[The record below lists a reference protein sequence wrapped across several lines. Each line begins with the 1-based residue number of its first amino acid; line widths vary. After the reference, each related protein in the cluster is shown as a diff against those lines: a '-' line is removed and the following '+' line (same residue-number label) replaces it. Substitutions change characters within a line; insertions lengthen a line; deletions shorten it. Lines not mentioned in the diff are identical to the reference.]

1 MVLELELAAL
11 LSLEAYARA
20 RELLE
25 RRRYRWLHRPAT
37 PEPVPVAPVPSQ
49 PSEPVPSAPTTKP
62 VAATLPAP
70 PVSAEV
76 QRLRAEGI
84 HMIEL
89 LKRGHAGW
97 THVGYRQASH
107 PDVADALST
116 KGMALRQAD
125 GSMHEGVQ

>member
-1 MVLELELAAL
+1 MVLELEVAAL
-11 LSLEAYARA
+11 LSLEAYRLA
-20 RELLE
+20 REILE

-37 PEPVPVAPVPSQ
+37 PEPVPAPAVPAKKPVPAS
-49 PSEPVPSAPTTKP
+49 
-62 VAATLPAP
+62 LPAP

-84 HMIEL
+84 HLIEI
-89 LKRGHAGW
+89 LKRGHSGW

-116 KGMALRQAD
+116 KGLALRQAD
-125 GSMHEGVQ
+125 GSIHEGAQ